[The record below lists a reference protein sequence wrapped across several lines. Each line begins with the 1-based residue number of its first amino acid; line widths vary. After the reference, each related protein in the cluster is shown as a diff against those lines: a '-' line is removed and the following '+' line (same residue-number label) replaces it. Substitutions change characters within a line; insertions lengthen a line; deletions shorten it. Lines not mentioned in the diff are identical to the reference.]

1 MYSRCCLIA
10 KSERCIGKK
19 PCCSF
24 LVLSGA
30 YLRALVLLIKE
41 KFMAKWKAL
50 VGCFGCYTK
59 PTPMGEPSQGL
70 RIQGRYVRRNSV
82 SEDFWSSSTF
92 EMDNSAVQSQRSIS
106 SIGTSNQAPLDQQ
119 GFDGG
124 VSNPSEFVNHG
135 LIIWNQTRQQW
146 LGNKRSQSH
155 PQVREPRISW
165 NATYDSL
172 LSTKKPF
179 RQPIPLR
186 EMIEFLVDI
195 WDQEGLYD

>member
-10 KSERCIGKK
+10 KSERCFGKK

-30 YLRALVLLIKE
+30 YLRALVLLMKE
-41 KFMAKWKAL
+41 KFKAKWKAL
-50 VGCFGCYTK
+50 VGCLGCYTK

-70 RIQGRYVRRNSV
+70 RIQSKYVRRNSV

-92 EMDNSAVQSQRSIS
+92 EMDNSAVQSQISIS

-119 GFDGG
+119 GFDGS

-135 LIIWNQTRQQW
+135 LLLWNQTRQQW

-186 EMIEFLVDI
+186 EMVEFLVDI